1 MTTPEIELFYPENRQ
16 QWRDWLT
23 KNHAHKTAVWLVLY
37 KKKANMPTLTWS
49 VAVDEALCFG
59 WIDSVQ
65 RKLDEDRSIQYFS
78 KRKSKSTWS
87 KINKLKVEELIAANL
102 MTQSGLESI
111 QIAKQNGSWQILD
124 TVEELVLPDDLV
136 AELSLNEM
144 AMNFFLGLSKSTRKA
159 MLQWLVMAKRTET
172 RQRRIAEIVELATKK
187 QKPKQF

>member
-1 MTTPEIELFYPENRQ
+1 MIKPEIETFYPENRQ
-16 QWRDWLT
+16 QWRDWLSM
-23 KNHAHKTAVWLVLY
+23 NHAQKNAVWLILY
-37 KKKANMPTLTWS
+37 KQSSNKRTITWRE
-49 VAVDEALCFG
+49 AVDEALCFG
-59 WIDSVQ
+59 WIDSVK
-65 RKLDEDRSIQYFS
+65 RKMDDESSIQFFS

-124 TVEELVLPDDLV
+124 NVEELVIPDDLV

-144 AMNFFLGLSKSTRKA
+144 ARSFFHGLSKSTKKA
-159 MLQWLVMAKRTET
+159 MLQWLIMAKRAET
-172 RQRRIAEIVELATKK
+172 RQRRIAEIVELAAKK